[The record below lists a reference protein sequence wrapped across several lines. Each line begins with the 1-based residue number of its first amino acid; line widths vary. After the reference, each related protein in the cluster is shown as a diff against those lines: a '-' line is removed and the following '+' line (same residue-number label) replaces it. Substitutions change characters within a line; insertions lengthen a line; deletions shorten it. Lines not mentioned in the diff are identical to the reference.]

1 MDGLIQLLANIPAGM
16 VLGWIVAIVL
26 AIKNIYQLIQK
37 YRKARNGFDEKEDQ
51 VTKNQSDI
59 KVLKE
64 QTEDLQQMLIEQV
77 SRLDEKDLLISQK
90 LNHVIQAIDDISRY
104 QKAKDMNDLK
114 DRINTK
120 YRLYKQR
127 ARYNN
132 GVVFLSKNE
141 LESFEG
147 LIDSY
152 SAAGGNSFVHKD
164 IQPDIM
170 NWVVVS
176 EEEIAK
182 KVKN

>member
-1 MDGLIQLLANIPAGM
+1 MNGLIQLLENVPAGM
-16 VLGWIVAIVL
+16 VLGWVVAIIL

-37 YRKARNGFDEKEDQ
+37 YRKTRNGFDKKDNQ
-51 VTKNQSDI
+51 IIKNQEDI
-59 KVLKE
+59 KILKE
-64 QTEDLQQMLIEQV
+64 QTEDLQQMLVDQV
-77 SRLDEKDLLISQK
+77 SRLDEKDLLIDQK
-90 LNHVIQAIDDISRY
+90 LNHVIQAIDEIDKY

-127 ARYNN
+127 ARHNN
-132 GVVFLSKNE
+132 GIVFLSKNE

-164 IQPDIM
+164 IQPDIV
-170 NWVVVS
+170 NWMVVT
-176 EEEIAK
+176 EEEIARRI
-182 KVKN
+182 KN